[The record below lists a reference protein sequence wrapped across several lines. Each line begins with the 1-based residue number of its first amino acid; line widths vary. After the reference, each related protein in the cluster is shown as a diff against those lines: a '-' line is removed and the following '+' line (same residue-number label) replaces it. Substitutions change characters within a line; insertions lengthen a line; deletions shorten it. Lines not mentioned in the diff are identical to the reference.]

1 MSSSD
6 SVLMKIH
13 HHPHSSN
20 SRRAVVVALHLG
32 AKVDFVLVDL
42 AKGEQRRPE
51 YLRLNPNGK
60 VPVLEDG
67 DLALW
72 ESNTI
77 AEYLCDITPKQTL
90 LPHDL
95 KARADVLKW
104 THWTSAHF
112 SPAVGILGFENF
124 VKKFVTGG
132 DPDPKEVARGEKLVG
147 DLLTILE
154 RHFEDR
160 GAKRSE
166 PRNHGGVGGGA
177 SDDESREWLAQDH
190 LTLADYAVA
199 STVFARARIKLPPL
213 PPRVAA
219 WLERVESQ
227 PAWKQAE
234 KLG

>member
-1 MSSSD
+1 
-6 SVLMKIH
+6 MKIH
-13 HHPHSSN
+13 YNPLSSN
-20 SRRAVVVALHLG
+20 SRRAIVVALHLG

-42 AKGEQRRPE
+42 GKGEQKRPE

-60 VPVLEDG
+60 VPTLEDG
-67 DLALW
+67 DFALW
-72 ESNTI
+72 ESSTI
-77 AEYLCDITPKQTL
+77 GEYLCDITPKQTL

-95 KARADVLKW
+95 KTRADVLKW

-112 SPAVGILGFENF
+112 APAVGILGFENF
-124 VKKFVTGG
+124 VKKFVTGQ
-132 DPDPKEVARGEKLVG
+132 DADPKEVARGEKLVT
-147 DLLTILE
+147 DLLTILD
-154 RHFEDR
+154 RHLE
-160 GAKRSE
+160 G
-166 PRNHGGVGGGA
+166 
-177 SDDESREWLAQDH
+177 REWLAQDR

-199 STVFARARIKLPPL
+199 STVFARARIKLPAM

>member
-1 MSSSD
+1 
-6 SVLMKIH
+6 MKIH
-13 HHPHSSN
+13 YNPFSSN

-32 AKVDFVLVDL
+32 AKVDFALVDL

-132 DPDPKEVARGEKLVG
+132 DPDPKEVARGEKLVT
-147 DLLTILE
+147 DLLMILD
-154 RHFEDR
+154 RHLE
-160 GAKRSE
+160 G
-166 PRNHGGVGGGA
+166 
-177 SDDESREWLAQDH
+177 REWLAQDR

-199 STVFARARIKLPPL
+199 STVFARARIKLPSM

-227 PAWKQAE
+227 PAWKRSE
-234 KLG
+234 TVG

>member
-1 MSSSD
+1 
-6 SVLMKIH
+6 MKIH
-13 HHPHSSN
+13 YNTFSSN

-132 DPDPKEVARGEKLVG
+132 DPDPKEVARGEKLVT
-147 DLLTILE
+147 DLLMILD
-154 RHFEDR
+154 RHLE
-160 GAKRSE
+160 G
-166 PRNHGGVGGGA
+166 
-177 SDDESREWLAQDH
+177 REWLAQDR

-199 STVFARARIKLPPL
+199 STVFARARIKLPSM

-227 PAWKQAE
+227 PAWKRSE
-234 KLG
+234 NVG

>member
-1 MSSSD
+1 
-6 SVLMKIH
+6 MKIH
-13 HHPHSSN
+13 HNPFSSN
-20 SRRAVVVALHLG
+20 SRRAIVVALHLG
-32 AKVDFVLVDL
+32 VKVDFVFVDL
-42 AKGEQRRPE
+42 GKGEQKRPE

-60 VPVLEDG
+60 VPTLEDG
-67 DLALW
+67 DFALW
-72 ESNTI
+72 ESNSI

-112 SPAVGILGFENF
+112 APAVGILGYENF
-124 VKKFVTGG
+124 VKKFVSGQ

-147 DLLTILE
+147 DLLMILE
-154 RHFEDR
+154 RHLE
-160 GAKRSE
+160 G
-166 PRNHGGVGGGA
+166 
-177 SDDESREWLAQDH
+177 REWLEQDR

-199 STVFARARIKLPPL
+199 STVFARARIRLPSM

-234 KLG
+234 RLG

>member
-1 MSSSD
+1 MMQ
-6 SVLMKIH
+6 LMKIH
-13 HHPHSSN
+13 YNPLSSN
-20 SRRAVVVALHLG
+20 SRRALVVALHLG
-32 AKVDFVLVDL
+32 AKVDFVFVDL
-42 AKGEQRRPE
+42 GKGDQKKPE

-60 VPVLEDG
+60 VPTLEDG
-67 DLALW
+67 DFALW

-77 AEYLCDITPKQTL
+77 AEYLCDLTPKQTL
-90 LPHDL
+90 LPHDP

-124 VKKFVTGG
+124 VKKFVSGQ
-132 DPDPKEVARGEKLVG
+132 DPDPKEVARGEKLVT
-147 DLLTILE
+147 DLSTILE
-154 RHFEDR
+154 RHLE
-160 GAKRSE
+160 G
-166 PRNHGGVGGGA
+166 
-177 SDDESREWLAQDH
+177 REWLAQDR

-199 STVFARARIKLPPL
+199 STVFARARIKLPQM

>member
-1 MSSSD
+1 
-6 SVLMKIH
+6 MKIH
-13 HHPHSSN
+13 YNPFSSN
-20 SRRAVVVALHLG
+20 SRRAIVVALHLG

-42 AKGEQRRPE
+42 SKGEQKKPE
-51 YLRLNPNGK
+51 FLRMNPNGK

-77 AEYLCDITPKQTL
+77 GEYLCDITPKQTL

-112 SPAVGILGFENF
+112 APAVGILGYENF
-124 VKKFVTGG
+124 VKKFVTGQ
-132 DPDPKEVARGEKLVG
+132 DPDPKEVARGEKLVK
-147 DLLTILE
+147 DLLVILE
-154 RHFEDR
+154 RHLE
-160 GAKRSE
+160 G
-166 PRNHGGVGGGA
+166 
-177 SDDESREWLAQDH
+177 REWLAQDRI
-190 LTLADYAVA
+190 TLADYAVA
-199 STVFARARIKLPPL
+199 STIFARARIKLPSM

-227 PAWKQAE
+227 RAWKQAE
-234 KLG
+234 KLS

>member
-1 MSSSD
+1 
-6 SVLMKIH
+6 MKIH
-13 HHPHSSN
+13 YNPYSSN

-42 AKGEQRRPE
+42 TKGEQKKPDF
-51 YLRLNPNGK
+51 LRMNPNGR

-67 DLALW
+67 DFALW
-72 ESNTI
+72 ESNAI
-77 AEYLCDITPKQTL
+77 GEYLCDTTAKQTL

-104 THWTSAHF
+104 TYWTAAHLA
-112 SPAVGILGFENF
+112 PAVGVLGFENF
-124 VKKFVTGG
+124 VKKLVTGQ
-132 DPDPKEVARGEKLVG
+132 DPDPKEVARGEKLVT
-147 DLLTILE
+147 DFLMVLE
-154 RHFEDR
+154 RHLE
-160 GAKRSE
+160 G
-166 PRNHGGVGGGA
+166 
-177 SDDESREWLAQDH
+177 REWLAQDH

-199 STVFARARIKLPPL
+199 STVFARARIKLPSM

-234 KLG
+234 QLK